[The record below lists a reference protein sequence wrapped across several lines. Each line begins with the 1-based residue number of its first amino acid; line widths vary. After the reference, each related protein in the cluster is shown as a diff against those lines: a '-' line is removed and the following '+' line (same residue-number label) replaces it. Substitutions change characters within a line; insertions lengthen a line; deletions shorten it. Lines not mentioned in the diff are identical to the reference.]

1 MPTQTI
7 PAKDGGTFEAYVA
20 MPSVLPAPTIVLIQE
35 IFGVNAEM
43 RAKCDEFAR
52 AGYIAVCPD
61 LFWRLEPG
69 VQLTDKSK
77 AEWDKAF
84 DLYNRFDVDKGIED
98 LRATV
103 HVYQG
108 HAQGN
113 GSVGVVGYCLGGKL
127 AYLMAARSHVA
138 CSVSYYGVGLDALLD
153 ESANIKNPLLMHIA
167 QLDKFVPA
175 AAQAKIKDALQDNSK
190 ITMHTYEG
198 VDHAFARGHGDH
210 YDEAAATLANQRTAA
225 FFAHNL
231 KQAKAAEG
239 AR

>member
-1 MPTQTI
+1 MPMQTI
-7 PAKDGGTFEAYVA
+7 PAKDGGHFQAYVA
-20 MPSVLPAPTIVLIQE
+20 MPAILPAPTIVLIQE

-69 VQLTDKSK
+69 VQLSDKSK

-84 DLYNRFDVDKGIED
+84 DLFNRFDVDQGVED

-113 GSVGVVGYCLGGKL
+113 GAVGVVGYCLGGKL
-127 AYLMAARSHVA
+127 AYLMAARARIA
-138 CSVSYYGVGLDALLD
+138 CAVSYYGVGLDALLE
-153 ESANIKNPLLMHIA
+153 ESRNIKTPLLMHIA
-167 QLDKFVPA
+167 QLDKFVPP
-175 AAQAKIKDALQDNSK
+175 AAQEKIRLGLQDNDK

-198 VDHAFARGHGDH
+198 VDHAFARGSGEH
-210 YDEAAATLANQRTAA
+210 YNEAAATLANQRTAD
-225 FFAHNL
+225 FFARNL
-231 KQAKAAEG
+231 KQAAA
-239 AR
+239 

>member
-20 MPSVLPAPTIVLIQE
+20 MPAVLPAPTIVLIQE

-84 DLYNRFDVDKGIED
+84 DLYNRFDVDKGVED

-113 GSVGVVGYCLGGKL
+113 GAVGVVGYCLGGKL
-127 AYLMAARSHVA
+127 SYLMAARTNVDCA
-138 CSVSYYGVGLDALLD
+138 VSYYGVGLDALLG
-153 ESANIKNPLLMHIA
+153 ESTQIKKPLLMHIA
-167 QLDKFVPA
+167 ALDKFVPPE
-175 AAQAKIKDALQDNSK
+175 AQTKIKQGLQDNNK
-190 ITMHTYEG
+190 ITMHTYDG
-198 VDHAFARGHGDH
+198 VDHAFARGNGDH
-210 YDEAAATLANQRTAA
+210 YDETAATLANQRTSA
-225 FFAHNL
+225 FFAQNL
-231 KQAKAAEG
+231 KQAKAA
-239 AR
+239 